1 MIYNQNPDKQ
11 VWKWHAV
18 ENGTHKLVEI
28 TGKRRY
34 VTKLRVEG
42 SSSRMAKHKMLFKR
56 RHCDLR
62 VGLKRK
68 L

>member
-18 ENGTHKLVEI
+18 ENGTHKLVGI

-42 SSSRMAKHKMLFKR
+42 SSSRMASKSTR
-56 RHCDLR
+56 CIDVDNR
-62 VGLKRK
+62 
-68 L
+68 

>member
-18 ENGTHKLVEI
+18 ENGTRKLVEI
-28 TGKRRY
+28 TEKRRY

-42 SSSRMAKHKMLFKR
+42 SSSRMASKSIRCF
-56 RHCDLR
+56 LR
-62 VGLKRK
+62 GDTVI
-68 L
+68 